1 MTRYL
6 IVAVLLVV
14 AICYAHVEIPR
25 FTKGTG
31 NRVAAHAVLILVGCA
46 CGAVSLG
53 TPGLSAP
60 RSLAFVIGFGV
71 VHLPAAA
78 VLFVKHLRGS
88 ERS

>member
-1 MTRYL
+1 MTRYF

-25 FTKGTG
+25 FTKGARK
-31 NRVAAHAVLILVGCA
+31 RVVAHAVLILAGCA
-46 CGAVSLG
+46 CGAVSLW

-78 VLFVKHLRGS
+78 IVFLKHLRGS